1 MVKIVVAIFGT
12 VCLSL
17 NLLFSF
23 KKLLQIKPKAL
34 LVTIFVS
41 FPFAFC
47 QK

>member
-1 MVKIVVAIFGT
+1 MANIVVAIFGDS
-12 VCLSL
+12 LSQPEST
-17 NLLFSF
+17 FSF

-34 LVTIFVS
+34 LATIFVS